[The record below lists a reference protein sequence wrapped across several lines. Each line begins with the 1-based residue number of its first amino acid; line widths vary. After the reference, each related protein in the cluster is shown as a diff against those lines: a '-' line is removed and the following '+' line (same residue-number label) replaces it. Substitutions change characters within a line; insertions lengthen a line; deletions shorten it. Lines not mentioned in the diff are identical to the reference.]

1 MTVKSTEEIPTRPN
15 TTIRNFDYVIVDGS
29 KYVLAAFMENGDKLR
44 LSMYT
49 SAPEAE
55 LHKDSINIAIIDFK
69 LSALTASPMARS
81 PDLMA
86 VLTNSI
92 SREVDP
98 NRPQYRQL
106 MIHSDDIQSYKEPK
120 NADA

>member
-1 MTVKSTEEIPTRPN
+1 MTVNLTEEPPIRPN
-15 TTIRNFDYVIVDGS
+15 TAIRNFDYVVVDGA
-29 KYVLAAFMENGDKLR
+29 KYVLAVFMENGDKLR
-44 LSMYT
+44 LGMYASQPETDLHMDSM
-49 SAPEAE
+49 SVAM
-55 LHKDSINIAIIDFK
+55 IDFK
-69 LSALTASPMARS
+69 LAALASCPMSRS

-92 SREVDP
+92 SREIDP

-106 MIHSDDIQSYKEPK
+106 LIYSDDVQPYKESK

>member
-15 TTIRNFDYVIVDGS
+15 TTIRNFDYVVVDGS

-44 LSMYT
+44 LSMYAIKPAT
-49 SAPEAE
+49 E
-55 LHKDSINIAIIDFK
+55 LHRDSASVATIDFK
-69 LSALTASPMARS
+69 LAALTASPMARS
-81 PDLMA
+81 PDLM
-86 VLTNSI
+86 VILTASLM
-92 SREVDP
+92 REVDP

-106 MIHSDDIQSYKEPK
+106 MIHSDDIQSYKESK